1 MVRSKAASGD
11 GMEQGMLNDSS
22 THNQSVSDP
31 PPILR
36 VAVDPQKDPS
46 PISMPSTS
54 SIDRTA
60 QVSATRV
67 EYDATDTGVLF
78 SVPVTSEYHVQST
91 TVALTMMAMIL
102 MVILVHPLMLLQ
114 VKKMTTMSNLI
125 KRCICL

>member
-31 PPILR
+31 PPFLR

-78 SVPVTSEYHVQST
+78 SVPVTSEIPQAVNNSGTYHDGYDSDGEFCS
-91 TVALTMMAMIL
+91 IL
-102 MVILVHPLMLLQ
+102 
-114 VKKMTTMSNLI
+114 
-125 KRCICL
+125 